1 MKKRSLT
8 AGKPTSRMGGFSI
21 IEILVSLVISLFI
34 LAGAVTILVHSQRN
48 YRQNDDFGRLQENAR
63 FAMEMITSDLR
74 LAGFFGCSTKVY
86 NHLNSTDG
94 DLFDTTQAIDGFEEG
109 GSAWEGQG
117 NTDIVASIWP
127 GTDAITIR
135 KFRNAGTPIL
145 DNMTATDA
153 LIEIANAP
161 VNVNQLAAIYN
172 CNSTDIF
179 QVTSS
184 DTSANTLGHAAGG
197 SFSPGNSSDAL
208 SAAYDQNNA
217 YISNT
222 ALVNASKTYV
232 TAYEPVR
239 YYIAASTANAGRPA
253 LWRQLHDGSGAVSQE
268 LIEGIE
274 NMQLLYGLDVNNADR
289 IPDVY
294 VDADNVPDVDG
305 DGLPDWSL
313 VLGVKVTLLVSTLDE
328 YGGEIDTKTY
338 DIYSTPA
345 DDSDD
350 VGPFND
356 RRSRKLISSTVLL
369 RNLQIK

>member
-1 MKKRSLT
+1 MKKRPLT
-8 AGKPTSRMGGFSI
+8 AGKPTGRMGGFSI

-74 LAGFFGCSTKVY
+74 LAGFFGCSTKV
-86 NHLNSTDG
+86 NNNLNVAAG

-109 GSAWEGQG
+109 GSAWEAQG

-135 KFRNAGTPIL
+135 KLRNAGTPIL

-161 VNVNQLAAIYN
+161 VNANQLAAIYN
-172 CNSTDIF
+172 CDSTDIF

-184 DTSANTLGHAAGG
+184 DTSDNTLGHAAGG
-197 SFSPGNSSDAL
+197 SFSPGNSNDAL

-253 LWRQLHDGSGAVSQE
+253 LWRQFHDGSGAVSQE

-274 NMQLLYGLDVNNADR
+274 NMQLLYGLDDNADR

-294 VDADNVPDVDG
+294 EDADNV
-305 DGLPDWSL
+305 LDWSQ

-356 RRSRKLISSTVLL
+356 RRSRKLISSIVLL